1 MRRGWASGFRFCYC
15 ASHMSAKTSF
25 SYKLTPEQQ
34 EKLTDILKSGNYRPA
49 EIPHTSIAV
58 KGDGYGVNLYTTGK
72 LLVQGKGGRE
82 FVEFILEPLVLEKVT
97 LDYEEELDPEA
108 YTPHMGVD
116 ESGKGDFFGPMV
128 IAAAYVDEELVRT
141 MTKMGVCDSKR
152 ISSDKK
158 AMSLG
163 RDIRTLLG
171 PKRYATVRIG
181 AASYNRLY
189 LTMRSVNRILAW
201 GHARAI
207 EDLMEKVPDCPR
219 AISDQF
225 GSKEQVER
233 ALMKKG
239 RGIKLEQMH
248 RAESDMAVAAASII
262 AREAFLSSLI
272 KMKEHYG
279 RSEPIPKGASAQVRA
294 AAVSLVRQ
302 RGPAVLA
309 ECAKCHFRTADAVL
323 EEAGHRRDEMPPEGQ
338 VKSQARKTSYKR
350 SKA

>member
-1 MRRGWASGFRFCYC
+1 
-15 ASHMSAKTSF
+15 MSEKTSF

-34 EKLTDILKSGNYRPA
+34 DMLVEILEAGNYRPA
-49 EIPHTSIAV
+49 EVPYTRIAI
-58 KGDGYGVNLYTTGK
+58 KADDYGVNLYTSGK

-82 FVEFILEPLVLEKVT
+82 FVEFVLEPLVLGVAT
-97 LDYEEELDPEA
+97 LGYEEELDPQA

-128 IAAAYVDEELVRT
+128 IAAAYVDEELVRA
-141 MTKMGVCDSKR
+141 MAKMGVCDSKR
-152 ISSDKK
+152 ITSDKK
-158 AMSLG
+158 AMALG
-163 RDIRTLLG
+163 RDIRKLLG
-171 PKRYATVRIG
+171 RERYATVRIG
-181 AASYNRLY
+181 AAAYNRLY
-189 LTMRSVNRILAW
+189 MKMRSVNRILAW

-262 AREAFLSSLI
+262 ARESFLYSLQ
-272 KMKEHYG
+272 KMQEYYG
-279 RSEPIPKGASAQVRA
+279 VAEPIPKGASGKVRE
-294 AAVSLVRQ
+294 AAVSLVKA
-302 RGPAVLA
+302 RGPSVLTQ
-309 ECAKCHFRTADAVL
+309 CAKCHFRTADVVL
-323 EEAGHRRDEMPPEGQ
+323 SEAGHSRGEMPPEGQ
-338 VKSQARKTSYKR
+338 VKSQARKGDYSRKH
-350 SKA
+350 S